1 MDFRT
6 LCHLARTRTSTLFTH
21 VRIQSVTKHLR
32 RDKTKVHK
40 LGGKLGK
47 ERWRGQHAAFCTPS
61 GRGLR
66 VRVEMMGP
74 GIYDNAGKTQSVL
87 LMITFMISPHTRGT
101 MRGRRSGAG
110 RTVTVWPARMSWS
123 AAAMLAGP
131 EPTMAIF
138 LPVRV
143 AGGRSTI
150 QPCSKP
156 RSMMAH
162 STDLIAT
169 GFSMMPS
176 TQAPSHGAGHTRLA
190 THARTHPSSFS
201 TRSRQF

>member
-110 RTVTVWPARMSWS
+110 RTVTVWPAPHQDQPLHGLLQPRVDARVRPTPALQ
-123 AAAMLAGP
+123 AALQLRRC
-131 EPTMAIF
+131 
-138 LPVRV
+138 LP
-143 AGGRSTI
+143 
-150 QPCSKP
+150 
-156 RSMMAH
+156 
-162 STDLIAT
+162 
-169 GFSMMPS
+169 
-176 TQAPSHGAGHTRLA
+176 
-190 THARTHPSSFS
+190 
-201 TRSRQF
+201 